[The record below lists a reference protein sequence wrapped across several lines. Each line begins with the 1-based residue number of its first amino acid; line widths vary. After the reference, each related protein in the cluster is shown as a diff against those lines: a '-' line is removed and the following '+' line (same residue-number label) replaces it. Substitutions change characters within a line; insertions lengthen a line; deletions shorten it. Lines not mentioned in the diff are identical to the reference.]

1 MREPSDRRPGGGFY
15 YNSLSL
21 SLSVSAT
28 DPARMSARKT
38 GSHAK
43 AFKLNPEGKL
53 MISEETGE
61 GGEGGEAMDTSDTEV
76 LCCRNHFGGITHTH
90 VLLLPQVNRKRSRK
104 DLNEDGD
111 LTSGV
116 YILHTATTIYIHV

>member
-1 MREPSDRRPGGGFY
+1 
-15 YNSLSL
+15 
-21 SLSVSAT
+21 
-28 DPARMSARKT
+28 MSARKT

-76 LCCRNHFGGITHTH
+76 LCCRNHFGGTTHARFI
-90 VLLLPQVNRKRSRK
+90 V
-104 DLNEDGD
+104 
-111 LTSGV
+111 
-116 YILHTATTIYIHV
+116 TTGQSQEKSERFE